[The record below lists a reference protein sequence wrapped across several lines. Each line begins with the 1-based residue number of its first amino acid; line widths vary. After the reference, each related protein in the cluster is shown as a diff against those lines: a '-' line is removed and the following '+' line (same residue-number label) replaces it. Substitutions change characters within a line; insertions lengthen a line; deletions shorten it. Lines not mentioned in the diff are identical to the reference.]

1 MGKQQ
6 RATTVV
12 GIDVSKDCLDVSVQR
27 GGGQVQDGQFANALP
42 QWRTLL
48 RWMRQGATPVR
59 VVLEAT
65 GVYHLDLA
73 VFLQAQKKVEVMVV
87 NPQAAHNFAQACMQ
101 RAKTDRVT
109 AGMLREFA
117 ARMVF
122 VPWQPPR
129 REVLQVR
136 TLARRVEAL
145 KQQRAAE
152 KNRLHAAQSSALTPA
167 AVRADIQANLD
178 QLEQRITALSAAAVR
193 QIESDPDMRQRYEQ
207 LLSVTGVAAASA
219 VQLLAELLVLP
230 PDMTVRQWV
239 AHCGLDP
246 RPFESGSS
254 VQRPVRISKQG
265 NARLR
270 AALYFPALTAM
281 QHDPH
286 VQAFADQ
293 LRARQCAGL
302 QVVVAVMR
310 KLLHAIFGMWKHAS
324 PWCGEKF
331 FALHSARA
339 AAVQPATGDTM
350 DEVRNLKPPSP
361 RAAVS
366 APSRVPCP

>member
-6 RATTVV
+6 RGTTVV
-12 GIDVSKDCLDVSVQR
+12 GIDVSKDHLDVSRQRTGGEVQEE
-27 GGGQVQDGQFANALP
+27 QFANAQP

-48 RWMRQGATPVR
+48 RWMRKGSAQVR

-65 GVYHLDLA
+65 GTYHLDLA
-73 VFLQAQKKVEVMVV
+73 LFLHAQKKVEVMVV
-87 NPQAAHNFAQACMQ
+87 NPRAAHNFAQACMQ

-109 AGMLREFA
+109 AAMLREFG

-122 VPWQPPR
+122 VPWQPPPR
-129 REVLQVR
+129 QVLEVR
-136 TLARRVEAL
+136 ALARRIQAL
-145 KQQRAAE
+145 KQQSAAE
-152 KNRLHAAQSSALTPA
+152 KNRLHAAQSSALGPA
-167 AVRADIQANLD
+167 AVRADIEANVD
-178 QLEQRITALSAAAVR
+178 QLEGRIAALSAAAVQ
-193 QIESDPDMRQRYEQ
+193 QIDSDPDMRRRYEQ
-207 LLSVTGVAAASA
+207 LLSVTGVAATSA

-254 VQRPVRISKQG
+254 VQRRVRISKKG
-265 NARLR
+265 NAHLR

-286 VQAFADQ
+286 VRAFAAQ
-293 LRARQCAGL
+293 LRARQREGL

-324 PWCGEKF
+324 EWRGEKF
-331 FALHSARA
+331 FALNSARA
-339 AAVQPATGDTM
+339 AALQPA
-350 DEVRNLKPPSP
+350 
-361 RAAVS
+361 A
-366 APSRVPCP
+366 